1 MIRQPLFSV
10 IIPTY
15 NRADRLKIALESL
28 CSQTFSDFEVIV
40 CDDGSTDNTK
50 EIVDSF
56 RNRLELKYIWQQN
69 WGGPA
74 KPRNAGIKNS
84 TGEWIC
90 FLDSDDF
97 WYSEKLATCLNY
109 LDKSDLMYHNFDYVG
124 EKVPKYRKQIIGRK
138 ISAKNPFMDLLMNWN
153 GIANS
158 GVVVRKSIIDKA
170 GYFDEDKS
178 LIAVED
184 FDMWLRIA
192 KITNRFTLITKTLGG
207 YYLNPVGFSNQIRK
221 CFERDLVVLEKYRN
235 ELTKTQY
242 LNVKALIHIIEGIRY
257 LVNDERNLAN
267 KYFYVGLLGKS
278 RFVDRIFA
286 ITFIIMGKNTFHFL
300 KFYRMLQA
308 RVVK

>member
-1 MIRQPLFSV
+1 MIRQPVFSV

-15 NRADRLKIALESL
+15 NRADQLKIALESL
-28 CSQTFSDFEVIV
+28 CSQTFKDFEVIV

-56 RNRLELKYIWQQN
+56 RNKLDIKYIWQQN

-74 KPRNAGIKNS
+74 KPRNVGIKNS

-97 WYSEKLATCLNY
+97 WYPDKLEVCLNY
-109 LDKSDLMYHNFDYVG
+109 LPKSDLIYHDFDYVG
-124 EKVPKYRKQIIGRK
+124 ENVPKYRKQIICRK
-138 ISAKNPFMDLLMNWN
+138 LSTKNPFMDLLMNWN

-170 GYFDEDKS
+170 GYFDEDRS

-192 KITNRFTLITKTLGG
+192 KITNRFTLISKSLGG
-207 YYLNPVGFSNQIRK
+207 YYMSPVNFSNEIKK
-221 CFERDLVVLEKYRN
+221 CFERDVVVLEKYRN
-235 ELTKTQY
+235 ELTKRQY

-257 LVNDERNLAN
+257 LINNERNLAN
-267 KYFYVGLLGKS
+267 KYFYVGLLSKG

-286 ITFIIMGKNTFHFL
+286 IAFIIMGKNTLHFL
-300 KFYRMLQA
+300 KSYRMLQA
-308 RVVK
+308 RLVR